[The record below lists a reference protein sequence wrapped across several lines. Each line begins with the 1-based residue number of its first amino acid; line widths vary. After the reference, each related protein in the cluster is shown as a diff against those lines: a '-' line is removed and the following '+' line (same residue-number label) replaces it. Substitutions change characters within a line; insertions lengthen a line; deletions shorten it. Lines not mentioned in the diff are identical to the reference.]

1 MGWRAVV
8 LACLAGCLVSLP
20 ALGMKALDDDQLEE
34 VSGAGLGFFID
45 GFSYDQATATS
56 KITGVKNSANQDVQV
71 DITGAYIKGAGS
83 QRGTLDTKAYLGTPM
98 HPFTLGPVKYKAGLN
113 IPANQERCN

>member
-1 MGWRAVV
+1 MSWRAA
-8 LACLAGCLVSLP
+8 LFACLAGCLVSLP
-20 ALGMKALDDDQLEE
+20 ALGMKALDDEQLEE

-83 QRGTLDTKAYLGTPM
+83 SAARWTPR
-98 HPFTLGPVKYKAGLN
+98 PTWARPCTPSPSGRSSTRPG
-113 IPANQERCN
+113 